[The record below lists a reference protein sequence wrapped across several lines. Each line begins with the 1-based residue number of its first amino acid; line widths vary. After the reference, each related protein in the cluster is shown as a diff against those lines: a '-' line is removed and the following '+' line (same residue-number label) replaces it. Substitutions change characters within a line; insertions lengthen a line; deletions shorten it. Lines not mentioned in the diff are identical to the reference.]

1 LRKSIQK
8 IHDEL
13 QHLTED
19 GITICYNPNEESLL
33 PLKMISSVVKAVAL
47 GEERARGDITVILAD
62 DELLHQLNLEWL
74 GIDVST
80 DVLSF
85 DLSNNSED
93 KLEGDIYISLDR
105 VRSQA
110 QEHSVKPEKELLMLT
125 AHGMLHLCGMDHN
138 DDVSLREMIDRGEK
152 YVQMVF

>member
-1 LRKSIQK
+1 MQK
-8 IHDEL
+8 IPDEFH
-13 QHLTED
+13 HLTED
-19 GITICYNPNEESLL
+19 GITICYNPDEEPSL
-33 PLKMISSVVKAVAL
+33 PVMMISSVVKTVAH
-47 GEERARGDITVILAD
+47 GEKRTRGDITVILAD

-74 GIDVST
+74 GIDAPT

-85 DLSNNSED
+85 NLSDNPD
-93 KLEGDIYISLDR
+93 DIIEGDIYISLDR

-110 QEHSVKPEKELLMLT
+110 PEHNVKPEKELLTLA

-152 YVQMVF
+152 YVQMVFQRF